1 MIPNDKLYENMII
14 TEKKA
19 YEAQDLMLDSIKKWF
34 SKIMDQEASD
44 NTKIIL
50 AQGGFIEIRTTEN
63 FDKEI
68 LDSFKKDFNFNLV
81 WKRKENMI
89 DFRNV
94 ESVSVEIFDYAF
106 VPKDIKK
113 LIGDNQVDFGD

>member
-19 YEAQDLMLDSIKKWF
+19 YEAQDLMLDSIKKWL

-63 FDKEI
+63 FDEEI
-68 LDSFKKDFNFNLV
+68 LDNFKKDFNFNLV

-106 VPKDIKK
+106 IPKDIKK